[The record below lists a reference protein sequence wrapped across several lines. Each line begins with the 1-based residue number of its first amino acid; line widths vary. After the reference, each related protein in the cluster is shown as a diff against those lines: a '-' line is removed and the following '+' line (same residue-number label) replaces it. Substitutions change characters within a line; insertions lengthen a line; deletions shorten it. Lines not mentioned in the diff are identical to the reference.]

1 MATTT
6 QNLTLVEIVGLAP
19 AIVVADAVAKAA
31 QVDLIGIEGDAG
43 RQCLLKFTG
52 TAADC
57 TIAADTARATAAQLP
72 AQCVVRRRL
81 AFAEPDG
88 LPLVKP
94 TEEYSAIAESH
105 LQIFPRHEENTGKE
119 RDMKALGIL
128 ETQGLTG
135 AIEGADAMV
144 KAADVEILGK
154 EKNPSYFKKVEGQD
168 TRRFPVE
175 NVTYDEAVLFC
186 QSLSERDA
194 EKTAGLKYRLPT
206 EAEWE
211 YACRAGTM
219 TVFSPGA
226 KLSSTQA
233 NFNGWHPYGK
243 AERGPYLERPT
254 TVGSYRPNPFGLY
267 DPCLLYTS
275 PRPRDRG

>member
-57 TIAADTARATAAQLP
+57 TIAADTARATAAQMQ

-154 EKNPSYFKKVEGQD
+154 EKIGAAHVTIMVEGD
-168 TRRFPVE
+168 VAAVNAAVE
-175 NVTYDEAVLFC
+175 AGRAAAEEVGTLVAAHVIARPHEAL
-186 QSLSERDA
+186 A
-194 EKTAGLKYRLPT
+194 RL
-206 EAEWE
+206 
-211 YACRAGTM
+211 
-219 TVFSPGA
+219 
-226 KLSSTQA
+226 L
-233 NFNGWHPYGK
+233 
-243 AERGPYLERPT
+243 
-254 TVGSYRPNPFGLY
+254 
-267 DPCLLYTS
+267 
-275 PRPRDRG
+275 PR